1 MADTSAAMSYSER
14 FKLEQDAKKETL
26 KMLHAFCEE
35 HDGKYLTAWEIDRIE
50 DWNREMSWAGWVV
63 TERIGGVIDQ
73 IFDKLLSRG
82 LIK

>member
-1 MADTSAAMSYSER
+1 MANEAAAMSYSER
-14 FKLEQDAKKETL
+14 FKLEQDAKKEQL
-26 KMLHAFCEE
+26 KLLAAFCEE

-50 DWNREMSWAGWVV
+50 GWMKEMSWAGWVV